1 MGNKLS
7 CSCAPLIKKTGYR
20 YEDSPW
26 NPARRRDG
34 HLLRL
39 WAEVFHVIVGVG
51 NGQVAAGLEDLVPV
65 NITCIRTPRV
75 CLPHHRLQFTG

>member
-34 HLLRL
+34 HLLRSVY
-39 WAEVFHVIVGVG
+39 ASF
-51 NGQVAAGLEDLVPV
+51 
-65 NITCIRTPRV
+65 TCILLVRGINWPRAI
-75 CLPHHRLQFTG
+75 